1 MYLVVQKYCLKYLCN
16 HPVIFFYQ
24 NNPVFTVQLMIKA
37 ILIDDEKHCRETLSI
52 QLERYCPDVKL
63 LAQCSSAAEGLDA
76 VSRHQPDLIFLDVE
90 MPKMNGFEMLQQ
102 LSHMPFEVIFTT
114 GYDAYAIKAIRF
126 SALDFLLKP
135 IDKDELRKAVAKVHQ
150 KRDHSLTQQLDVLL
164 EKLTNK
170 QGLLQKIALPTQEG
184 FELVPLENILHCE
197 SDSNYTHVL
206 LKNGKKF
213 LVSRTLKEIE
223 ELLEGH
229 PFLRIHHSH
238 LVNLNE
244 IVRYIRGEGGYVI
257 MSDNTSI
264 TVSRSRKDA
273 LLKIFG

>member
-1 MYLVVQKYCLKYLCN
+1 
-16 HPVIFFYQ
+16 
-24 NNPVFTVQLMIKA
+24 MIRA
-37 ILIDDEKHCRETLSI
+37 ILIDDETHCRETLTI
-52 QLERYCPDVKL
+52 QLEKYCSEIQL
-63 LAQCSSAAEGLDA
+63 LSQCSSAAQGLKA
-76 VSRHQPDLIFLDVE
+76 IEQYHPDLVFLDVE
-90 MPKMNGFEMLQQ
+90 MPTMNGFEMLQQ
-102 LSHMPFEVIFTT
+102 FTNMPFEVIFTT

-126 SALDFLLKP
+126 SAIDYLLKP
-135 IDKDELRKAVAKVHQ
+135 IDKDELIKAVAKVRQRTSHNL
-150 KRDHSLTQQLDVLL
+150 SQQFDILLDRLGH
-164 EKLTNK
+164 K
-170 QGLLQKIALPTQEG
+170 QRSLQKIALPTLDG

-197 SDSNYTHVL
+197 ADSNYTHVM
-206 LKNGKKF
+206 LKDAKKV

-229 PFLRIHHSH
+229 SFLRIHHSH